1 MLFWYDAIYKEREG
15 NYWGEFLI
23 RYQEVLNV
31 NNPVIWHFLSRPAVE
46 DSGVSKKIPFKS
58 YHSVLKENLS
68 RFWDSSRDKLT
79 LRDQRYLPKIPR
91 NLLFLRSVTSQPW
104 YWYANINQH
113 VILFT
118 INDYFFINI
127 TTKSCSQHL
136 EQRNRDQ
143 GKVIYSRRY
152 WGKER
157 PVISKISVYFIC

>member
-1 MLFWYDAIYKEREG
+1 M
-15 NYWGEFLI
+15 
-23 RYQEVLNV
+23 NV

-46 DSGVSKKIPFKS
+46 DSGVSKKIPFKPC
-58 YHSVLKENLS
+58 HSVLKENLS

>member
-1 MLFWYDAIYKEREG
+1 MGRIPNQISGGFERQWSSDMTFPEST
-15 NYWGEFLI
+15 WGQ
-23 RYQEVLNV
+23 R
-31 NNPVIWHFLSRPAVE
+31 
-46 DSGVSKKIPFKS
+46 FKS
-58 YHSVLKENLS
+58 WQENSRQTTSLS
-68 RFWDSSRDKLT
+68 LERNLLRLPDSSRDKLT
-79 LRDQRYLPKIPR
+79 LRDQRYLPKIPH

-143 GKVIYSRRY
+143 GKVIYSRRH
-152 WGKER
+152 WATL
-157 PVISKISVYFIC
+157 SVRKLLQTGAPFSIL